1 VARSRALGP
10 AVALVVLATTSG
22 CGLAWSNQALAHP
35 AAQQPADAVA
45 PTASAPSPPPDQPKV
60 IAAGALLTR
69 GKQVGTVQV
78 AAEHVLTGL
87 VPPFREFTL
96 QCPVSG
102 PSLQY
107 VAVDL
112 SFDLAEGEGG
122 PAGHL
127 TVSAGPATPADIGD
141 LGVFFEQAPDDD
153 QPYCADYP
161 PLPTTDTFWARGTLH
176 VTGYVVLDRAVGP
189 ATPKGRA
196 DVFPTLQLR
205 LDHLRTRTSE
215 GGETPLTLGPLTA
228 GAACPD
234 DDGAFCV
241 PLG

>member
-1 VARSRALGP
+1 VARSRVLGA

-22 CGLAWSNQALAHP
+22 CGLAGFSEALAHP
-35 AAQQPADAVA
+35 EAQQTEEAA
-45 PTASAPSPPPDQPKV
+45 PTTAPAPSPPPDQPTV
-60 IAAGALLTR
+60 IAAGALLT
-69 GKQVGTVQV
+69 GAKQVGTVQV
-78 AAEHVLTGL
+78 TAEHVLTGL
-87 VPPFREFTL
+87 IPPFPLFTQ

-112 SFDLAEGEGG
+112 SFDLLVGDAG

-141 LGVFFEQAPDDD
+141 LGVFFGKAPDDD
-153 QPYCADYP
+153 QPYCSDYP
-161 PLPTTDTFWARGTLH
+161 PLPTTDTFWARGTQH
-176 VTGYVVLDRAVGP
+176 VTGYVVLDKAVGP
-189 ATPKGRA
+189 ATPQGRA

-205 LDHLRTRTSE
+205 LDHLRTRTPE
-215 GGETPLTLGPLTA
+215 GSETPLTLGPLTA
-228 GAACPD
+228 GSACPD